1 MKQFVV
7 GGVLVAAVLAAS
19 AGPVLAQG
27 YSVNEQ
33 SACAMGR
40 GTAGVASPCDDG
52 SGIFYNPAALAV
64 KPERLVAIGGTLIGP
79 RGDYV
84 ANSGN
89 VTAEL
94 SPNWYPVPGIY
105 IQLPIGERAAF
116 GLGVWAPYGLT
127 TEWDE
132 DFEGRFTAYKTTLQS
147 PFIQPTFAWRPND
160 MLAIGAG
167 LDIAYNS
174 LELKQRVD
182 LSTQQLAPGLT
193 FGMLGVPRFT
203 EFADFRIKGHTIT
216 MGANV
221 GAIVNPDGPVSFGVR
236 YMTRQKIE
244 ADDLELETR
253 QITTGLRTP
262 VPLPGIPA
270 GTPIDALLAPQ
281 FQSGGRL
288 ATQGA
293 ATELTLPDQFAIGV
307 AFKPTEKVKVL
318 ADYWWTNWSQFETL
332 EFKTE
337 NGLEEVINKQY
348 ENSNAFRFGVDMAAS
363 EALTV
368 RGGFI
373 LHDAAAPDGAI
384 TPDLPEGGRWLVSG
398 GLGLRVSQSM
408 RMDLA
413 YMYLKQEERDG
424 RTQLTGPDTGV
435 YTFHAN
441 LLAAT
446 LVWKF

>member
-1 MKQFVV
+1 MKQWVV
-7 GGVLVAAVLAAS
+7 GGVLVAVMAAAS
-19 AGPVLAQG
+19 AGPALAQG

-52 SGIFYNPAALAV
+52 SAMFYNPAALAV
-64 KPERLVAIGGTLIGP
+64 KPERLISLGGTLIGP

-84 ANSGN
+84 PNAGSGG
-89 VTAEL
+89 AEL
-94 SPNWYPVPGIY
+94 SPNWYPVPGVY
-105 IQLPIGERAAF
+105 IVLPLGERAAF
-116 GLGVWAPYGLT
+116 GLGLWAPYGLT

-132 DFEGRFTAYKTTLQS
+132 SFEGRFTAYKTTLQS
-147 PFIQPTFAWRPND
+147 PYVQPTFAWRPND
-160 MLAIGAG
+160 RLAIGAG
-167 LDIAYNS
+167 LDIAYNN
-174 LELKQRVD
+174 LELKQRLD

-193 FGMLGVPRFT
+193 FGAIGVPRFT
-203 EFADFRIKGHTIT
+203 DFADFRIKGHKVT
-216 MGANV
+216 MGAHLGV
-221 GAIVNPDGPVSFGVR
+221 LVNPDGPVSFGAR
-236 YMTRQKIE
+236 YMTRQKID

-253 QITTGLRTP
+253 QIATGLRTP

-281 FQSGGRL
+281 FQAGGRL
-288 ATQGA
+288 SNQGA
-293 ATELTLPDQFAIGV
+293 VTELTLPDQVAVGL
-307 AFKPTEKVKVL
+307 AFKPTERVKVL

-332 EFKTE
+332 EFRTE
-337 NGLEEVINKQY
+337 NGLEEIIDKQY
-348 ENSNAFRFGVDMAAS
+348 ENTNAFRFGLDMTAT
-363 EALTV
+363 ETLTV

-384 TPDLPEGGRWLVSG
+384 TPDLPEGGRWLVTG
-398 GLGLRVSQSM
+398 GLGLNVSKSM

-441 LLAAT
+441 LFGAT
-446 LVWKF
+446 LVWRF

>member
-1 MKQFVV
+1 MKRFVI
-7 GGVLVAAVLAAS
+7 GGVLVACVLAVGAGTAS
-19 AGPVLAQG
+19 AQG

-64 KPERLVAIGGTLIGP
+64 KPERVLALGGTLIGP
-79 RGDYV
+79 RGDYE
-84 ANSGN
+84 ANSGSL
-89 VTAEL
+89 VAEL
-94 SPNWYPVPGIY
+94 QPNWYPVPGIY
-105 IQLPIGERAAF
+105 FSMPLGERAAIGIGF
-116 GLGVWAPYGLT
+116 WAPYGLT

-147 PFIQPTFAWRPND
+147 PYVQPTFAWRPTD
-160 MLAIGAG
+160 KLAIGAG
-167 LDIAYNS
+167 LDIAYNK
-174 LELKQRVD
+174 LELKQRLD
-182 LSTQQLAPGLT
+182 LSTQQLAPGVS
-193 FGMLGVPRFT
+193 FGAIGVPRFT
-203 EFADFRIKGHTIT
+203 DFADFRIKGHKVTL
-216 MGANV
+216 GANL

-253 QITTGLRTP
+253 QISTGLRTP

-281 FQSGGRL
+281 FQSGARL
-288 ATQGA
+288 SNQGA
-293 ATELTLPDQFAIGV
+293 ATELTLPDQLAIGV

-332 EFKTE
+332 EFRTE
-337 NGLEEVINKQY
+337 NGLEEVINKKY
-348 ENSNAFRFGVDMAAS
+348 ENTNAFRFGVDMDAS
-363 EALTV
+363 EMLVV

-373 LHDAAAPDGAI
+373 LHDAAAPDGSI

-398 GLGLRVSQSM
+398 GLGLRVSQAM

-413 YMYLKQEERDG
+413 YMYLKQEQRDG
-424 RTQLTGPDTGV
+424 RTQLVGADTGV

-441 LLAAT
+441 LFAAT
-446 LVWKF
+446 LVWRF